1 MELVLER
8 KWKKS
13 DYTIGILSI
22 DNKKFCEV
30 IEDKDRGLKDSM
42 ATEQIKLIKKPNIT
56 AIPTGTYDVTL
67 DVFSSKFG
75 NIPFYKKVCNG
86 KLPRLLNVKGFE
98 GVLIHAGNTD
108 KDSAGCLLVGVNK
121 VKGQVINSRET
132 FKELYRIL
140 KDKHDK
146 GEKITIKIL

>member
-13 DYTIGILSI
+13 DYTIGILLI

-42 ATEQIKLIKKPNIT
+42 TTEQIKLIKKPNMT
-56 AIPTGTYDVTL
+56 AIPTGTYNVTL

-98 GVLIHAGNTD
+98 GILIHCGNTQLD
-108 KDSAGCLLVGVNK
+108 TSGCLIVGENK
-121 VKGQVINSRET
+121 VKGKVINSKIT
-132 FKELYRIL
+132 FEKLYNIL
-140 KDKHDK
+140 KNSKD
-146 GEKITIKIL
+146 KITIKII

>member
-13 DYTIGILSI
+13 DYTIGILLI

-42 ATEQIKLIKKPNIT
+42 TSEQIKLIKKPNMT

-98 GVLIHAGNTD
+98 GILIHCGNTQLD
-108 KDSAGCLLVGVNK
+108 TSGCLIVGENK
-121 VKGQVINSRET
+121 VKGKVINSKIT
-132 FKELYRIL
+132 FEKLYNIL
-140 KDKHDK
+140 KNSKD
-146 GEKITIKIL
+146 KITIKIV

>member
-42 ATEQIKLIKKPNIT
+42 TTEQIKLIKKPNMT

-98 GVLIHAGNTD
+98 GILIHCGNTQLD
-108 KDSAGCLLVGVNK
+108 TSGCLIVGENK
-121 VKGQVINSRET
+121 VKGKVINSKVT
-132 FKELYRIL
+132 FEKLYNIL
-140 KDKHDK
+140 KNSKD
-146 GEKITIKIL
+146 KITIKII

>member
-13 DYTIGILSI
+13 DYTIGILLI

-42 ATEQIKLIKKPNIT
+42 TTEQIKLIKKPNMT

-86 KLPRLLNVKGFE
+86 KLPRLLNVKGVE
-98 GVLIHAGNTD
+98 GILIHGGNTQLD
-108 KDSAGCLLVGVNK
+108 TSGCLIVGENK
-121 VKGQVINSRET
+121 VKGKVINSKIT
-132 FKELYRIL
+132 FEKLYNIL
-140 KDKHDK
+140 KNSKD
-146 GEKITIKIL
+146 KITIKII

>member
-13 DYTIGILSI
+13 DYTIGILLI

-30 IEDKDRGLKDSM
+30 IEDKDRGLKNSM
-42 ATEQIKLIKKPNIT
+42 TTEQIKLIKKPNMT

-98 GVLIHAGNTD
+98 GILIHCGNTQLD
-108 KDSAGCLLVGVNK
+108 TSGCLIVGENK
-121 VKGQVINSRET
+121 VKGKVINSKIT
-132 FKELYRIL
+132 FEKLYNIL
-140 KDKHDK
+140 KNSKD
-146 GEKITIKIL
+146 KITIKII

>member
-13 DYTIGILSI
+13 NYTIGILLI

-42 ATEQIKLIKKPNIT
+42 TTEQIKLIKKPNMT

-98 GVLIHAGNTD
+98 GILIHCGNTQLD
-108 KDSAGCLLVGVNK
+108 TSGCLIVGENK
-121 VKGQVINSRET
+121 VKGKVINSKIT
-132 FKELYRIL
+132 FEKLYNIL
-140 KDKHDK
+140 KNRKD
-146 GEKITIKIL
+146 KITIKII

>member
-13 DYTIGILSI
+13 DYTIGILLI

-42 ATEQIKLIKKPNIT
+42 TTEQIKLIKKPNMT

-98 GVLIHAGNTD
+98 GILIHCGNTQLD
-108 KDSAGCLLVGVNK
+108 TSGCLIVGENK
-121 VKGQVINSRET
+121 VKGKVINSKIT
-132 FKELYRIL
+132 FEKLYNIL
-140 KDKHDK
+140 ENSKD
-146 GEKITIKIL
+146 KITIKII

>member
-13 DYTIGILSI
+13 DYTIGILLI

-42 ATEQIKLIKKPNIT
+42 TTEQIKLIKKPNMT

-98 GVLIHAGNTD
+98 GILIHCGNTQLD
-108 KDSAGCLLVGVNK
+108 TSGCLIVGENK
-121 VKGQVINSRET
+121 VKGKVINSKIT
-132 FKELYRIL
+132 FEKLYNIL
-140 KDKHDK
+140 KSSKD
-146 GEKITIKIL
+146 KITIKII

>member
-13 DYTIGILSI
+13 DYTIGILLI
-22 DNKKFCEV
+22 NNKKFCEV

-42 ATEQIKLIKKPNIT
+42 TSEQIKLIKKPNMT

-75 NIPFYKKVCNG
+75 NVPFYKKVCNG

-98 GVLIHAGNTD
+98 GILIHCGNTQLD
-108 KDSAGCLLVGVNK
+108 TSGCLIVGENK
-121 VKGQVINSRET
+121 VKGKVINSKIT
-132 FKELYRIL
+132 FEKLYNIL
-140 KDKHDK
+140 KNSKD
-146 GEKITIKIL
+146 KITIKII

>member
-13 DYTIGILSI
+13 DYTIGILLI

-42 ATEQIKLIKKPNIT
+42 TTEQIKLIKKPNMT

-98 GVLIHAGNTD
+98 GILIHCGNTQLD
-108 KDSAGCLLVGVNK
+108 TSGCLIVGENK
-121 VKGQVINSRET
+121 VKGKVINSKIT
-132 FKELYRIL
+132 FEKLYNIL
-140 KDKHDK
+140 KNSKD
-146 GEKITIKIL
+146 KITIKIV

>member
-13 DYTIGILSI
+13 DYTIGILLI
-22 DNKKFCEV
+22 NNKKFCEV

-42 ATEQIKLIKKPNIT
+42 TTEQIKLIKKPNMT
-56 AIPTGTYDVTL
+56 AIPAGTYDVTL

-98 GVLIHAGNTD
+98 GILIHCGNTQLD
-108 KDSAGCLLVGVNK
+108 TSGCLIVGENK
-121 VKGQVINSRET
+121 VKGKVINSKIT
-132 FKELYRIL
+132 FEKLYNIL
-140 KDKHDK
+140 KNSKD
-146 GEKITIKIL
+146 KITIKII

>member
-13 DYTIGILSI
+13 DYTIGILLI

-42 ATEQIKLIKKPNIT
+42 TTEQIKLIKKPNMR

-98 GVLIHAGNTD
+98 GILIHCGNTQLD
-108 KDSAGCLLVGVNK
+108 TSGCLIVGENK
-121 VKGQVINSRET
+121 VKGKVINSKIT
-132 FKELYRIL
+132 FEKLYNIL
-140 KDKHDK
+140 KNSKD
-146 GEKITIKIL
+146 KITIKII

>member
-13 DYTIGILSI
+13 NYTIGILLI

-42 ATEQIKLIKKPNIT
+42 TTEQIKLIKKPNMT

-98 GVLIHAGNTD
+98 GILIHCGNTQLD
-108 KDSAGCLLVGVNK
+108 TSGCLIVGENK
-121 VKGQVINSRET
+121 VKGKVINSKIIFE
-132 FKELYRIL
+132 KLYNIL
-140 KDKHDK
+140 KNSKD
-146 GEKITIKIL
+146 KITIKII

>member
-13 DYTIGILSI
+13 NYTIGILLI

-42 ATEQIKLIKKPNIT
+42 TTEQIKLIKKPNMT

-98 GVLIHAGNTD
+98 GILIHCGNTQLD
-108 KDSAGCLLVGVNK
+108 TSGCLIVRENK
-121 VKGQVINSRET
+121 VKGKVINSKIT
-132 FKELYRIL
+132 FEKLYNIL
-140 KDKHDK
+140 KNSKD
-146 GEKITIKIL
+146 KITIKII

>member
-13 DYTIGILSI
+13 NYTIGILLI

-42 ATEQIKLIKKPNIT
+42 TTEQIKLIKKPNMT
-56 AIPTGTYDVTL
+56 AIPTGTYVVTL

-98 GVLIHAGNTD
+98 GILIHCGNTQLD
-108 KDSAGCLLVGVNK
+108 TSGCLIVGENK
-121 VKGQVINSRET
+121 VKGKVINSKIT
-132 FKELYRIL
+132 FEKLYNIL
-140 KDKHDK
+140 KNSKD
-146 GEKITIKIL
+146 KITIKII

>member
-13 DYTIGILSI
+13 NYTIGILLI

-42 ATEQIKLIKKPNIT
+42 TTEQIKLIKKPNMT

-98 GVLIHAGNTD
+98 GILIHCGNTQLD
-108 KDSAGCLLVGVNK
+108 TSGCLIVGENK
-121 VKGQVINSRET
+121 VKGKVINSKIT
-132 FKELYRIL
+132 FEKLYNIL
-140 KDKHDK
+140 KNSKD
-146 GEKITIKIL
+146 KITIKIM

>member
-13 DYTIGILSI
+13 DYTIGILLI

-42 ATEQIKLIKKPNIT
+42 TTEQIKLIKKPNMT

-98 GVLIHAGNTD
+98 GILIHCGNTQLD
-108 KDSAGCLLVGVNK
+108 TSGCLIVGENK
-121 VKGQVINSRET
+121 VKGKVINSKIIFE
-132 FKELYRIL
+132 KLYNIL
-140 KDKHDK
+140 KNSKD
-146 GEKITIKIL
+146 KITIKII

>member
-13 DYTIGILSI
+13 NYTIGILLI

-42 ATEQIKLIKKPNIT
+42 TTEQIKLIKKPNMT

-86 KLPRLLNVKGFE
+86 KLPRLLNVKGVA
-98 GVLIHAGNTD
+98 GILIHCGNTQLD
-108 KDSAGCLLVGVNK
+108 TSGCLIVGENK
-121 VKGQVINSRET
+121 VKGKVINSKIT
-132 FKELYRIL
+132 FEKLYNIL
-140 KDKHDK
+140 KNSKD
-146 GEKITIKIL
+146 KITIKII

>member
-13 DYTIGILSI
+13 NYTIGILLI

-42 ATEQIKLIKKPNIT
+42 TTEQIKLIKKPNMT

-75 NIPFYKKVCNG
+75 NITFYKKVCNG

-98 GVLIHAGNTD
+98 GILIHCGNTQLD
-108 KDSAGCLLVGVNK
+108 TSGCLIVGENK
-121 VKGQVINSRET
+121 VKGKVINSKIT
-132 FKELYRIL
+132 FEKLYNIL
-140 KDKHDK
+140 KNSKD
-146 GEKITIKIL
+146 KITIKII

>member
-13 DYTIGILSI
+13 NYTIGILLI

-42 ATEQIKLIKKPNIT
+42 TTEQIKLIKKPNMT
-56 AIPTGTYDVTL
+56 AIPTGTYNVTL

-98 GVLIHAGNTD
+98 GILIHCGNTQLD
-108 KDSAGCLLVGVNK
+108 TSGCLIVGENK
-121 VKGQVINSRET
+121 VKGKVINSKIT
-132 FKELYRIL
+132 FEKLYNIL
-140 KDKHDK
+140 KNSKD
-146 GEKITIKIL
+146 KITIKII

>member
-13 DYTIGILSI
+13 DYTIGILLI

-42 ATEQIKLIKKPNIT
+42 TTEQIKLIKKPNMT

-75 NIPFYKKVCNG
+75 NIPFYKKICNG

-98 GVLIHAGNTD
+98 GILIHCGNTQLD
-108 KDSAGCLLVGVNK
+108 TSGCLIVGENK
-121 VKGQVINSRET
+121 VKGKVINSKIT
-132 FKELYRIL
+132 FEKLYNIL
-140 KDKHDK
+140 KNSKD
-146 GEKITIKIL
+146 KITIKII

>member
-13 DYTIGILSI
+13 NYTIGILLI

-42 ATEQIKLIKKPNIT
+42 TTEQIKLIKKPNMT

-98 GVLIHAGNTD
+98 GILIHCGNTQLD
-108 KDSAGCLLVGVNK
+108 TSGCLIVGENK
-121 VKGQVINSRET
+121 VKGKVINSKIT
-132 FKELYRIL
+132 FEKLYNIL
-140 KDKHDK
+140 KNSKD
-146 GEKITIKIL
+146 KITIKII

>member
-13 DYTIGILSI
+13 NYTIGILLI

-42 ATEQIKLIKKPNIT
+42 TTEQIKLIKKPNMT

-98 GVLIHAGNTD
+98 GILMHCGNTQLD
-108 KDSAGCLLVGVNK
+108 TSGCLIVGENK
-121 VKGQVINSRET
+121 VKGKVINSKIT
-132 FKELYRIL
+132 FEKLYNIL
-140 KDKHDK
+140 KNSKD
-146 GEKITIKIL
+146 KITIKII

>member
-13 DYTIGILSI
+13 DYTIGILLI

-42 ATEQIKLIKKPNIT
+42 TTEQIKLIKKPNMT

-98 GVLIHAGNTD
+98 GILIHCGNTQLD
-108 KDSAGCLLVGVNK
+108 TSGCLIVGENK
-121 VKGQVINSRET
+121 VKGKVINSKIT
-132 FKELYRIL
+132 FEKLYNIL
-140 KDKHDK
+140 KNNKD
-146 GEKITIKIL
+146 KITIKIV

>member
-13 DYTIGILSI
+13 DYTIGILLI

-42 ATEQIKLIKKPNIT
+42 TSEQIKLIKKPNMT

-98 GVLIHAGNTD
+98 GILIHCGNTQLD
-108 KDSAGCLLVGVNK
+108 TSGCLIVGENK
-121 VKGQVINSRET
+121 VKGRVINSKIT
-132 FKELYRIL
+132 FEKLYNIL
-140 KDKHDK
+140 KNSKD
-146 GEKITIKIL
+146 KITIKII

>member
-8 KWKKS
+8 EWKKS
-13 DYTIGILSI
+13 DYTIGILLI

-42 ATEQIKLIKKPNIT
+42 TTEQIKLIKKPNMT

-75 NIPFYKKVCNG
+75 NITFYKKVCNG

-98 GVLIHAGNTD
+98 GILIHCGNTQLD
-108 KDSAGCLLVGVNK
+108 TSGCLIVGENK
-121 VKGQVINSRET
+121 VKGKVINSKIT
-132 FKELYRIL
+132 FEKLYNIL
-140 KDKHDK
+140 KNSKD
-146 GEKITIKIL
+146 KITIKII

>member
-13 DYTIGILSI
+13 DYTIGILLI
-22 DNKKFCEV
+22 NNKKFCEV

-42 ATEQIKLIKKPNIT
+42 TTEQIKLIKKPNMT
-56 AIPTGTYDVTL
+56 ASPTGTYDVTL

-98 GVLIHAGNTD
+98 GILIHCGNTQLD
-108 KDSAGCLLVGVNK
+108 TSGCLIVGENK
-121 VKGQVINSRET
+121 VKGKVINSKIT
-132 FKELYRIL
+132 FEKLYNIL
-140 KDKHDK
+140 KNSKD
-146 GEKITIKIL
+146 KITIKII

>member
-13 DYTIGILSI
+13 DYTIGILLI

-42 ATEQIKLIKKPNIT
+42 TTEQIKLIKKPNMT

-98 GVLIHAGNTD
+98 GILIHCGNTQLD
-108 KDSAGCLLVGVNK
+108 TSGCLIVGENK
-121 VKGQVINSRET
+121 IKGKVINSKIT
-132 FKELYRIL
+132 FEKLYNIL
-140 KDKHDK
+140 KNSKD
-146 GEKITIKIL
+146 KITIKII

>member
-13 DYTIGILSI
+13 DYTIGILLI

-42 ATEQIKLIKKPNIT
+42 TIEQIKLIKKPNIT

-98 GVLIHAGNTD
+98 GILIHCGNTQLD
-108 KDSAGCLLVGVNK
+108 TSGCLIVGENK
-121 VKGQVINSRET
+121 VKGKVINSKIT
-132 FKELYRIL
+132 FEKLYNIL
-140 KDKHDK
+140 KNSKD
-146 GEKITIKIL
+146 KITIKII

>member
-13 DYTIGILSI
+13 DYTIGILLI

-42 ATEQIKLIKKPNIT
+42 TTEQIKLIKKPNMT

-75 NIPFYKKVCNG
+75 NIPFYKPEAHF
-86 KLPRLLNVKGFE
+86 LQHLMLHLQLF
-98 GVLIHAGNTD
+98 HQQA
-108 KDSAGCLLVGVNK
+108 A
-121 VKGQVINSRET
+121 
-132 FKELYRIL
+132 YRQS
-140 KDKHDK
+140 
-146 GEKITIKIL
+146 

>member
-13 DYTIGILSI
+13 NYTIGILLI

-42 ATEQIKLIKKPNIT
+42 TSEQIKLIKKPNMT

-98 GVLIHAGNTD
+98 GILIHCGNTQLD
-108 KDSAGCLLVGVNK
+108 TSGCLIVGENK
-121 VKGQVINSRET
+121 VKGKVINSKIT
-132 FKELYRIL
+132 FEKLYNIL
-140 KDKHDK
+140 KNSKD
-146 GEKITIKIL
+146 KITIKII

>member
-13 DYTIGILSI
+13 NYTIGILLI

-42 ATEQIKLIKKPNIT
+42 TTEQIKLIKKPNMT

-98 GVLIHAGNTD
+98 GILIHCGNTQLD
-108 KDSAGCLLVGVNK
+108 TSGCLIVGENK
-121 VKGQVINSRET
+121 VKGKVINSKIT
-132 FKELYRIL
+132 FEKLYNIL
-140 KDKHDK
+140 KNSKD
-146 GEKITIKIL
+146 KITIKIV

>member
-13 DYTIGILSI
+13 DYTIGILLI
-22 DNKKFCEV
+22 NNKKFCEV

-42 ATEQIKLIKKPNIT
+42 TSEQIKLIKKPNMT

-98 GVLIHAGNTD
+98 GILIHCGNTQLD
-108 KDSAGCLLVGVNK
+108 TSGCLIVGENK
-121 VKGQVINSRET
+121 VKGKVINSKIT
-132 FKELYRIL
+132 FEKLYNIL
-140 KDKHDK
+140 KNSKD
-146 GEKITIKIL
+146 KITIKII

>member
-13 DYTIGILSI
+13 DYTIGILLI

-42 ATEQIKLIKKPNIT
+42 TTEQIKLIKKPNMT

-98 GVLIHAGNTD
+98 GILIHCGNTQLD
-108 KDSAGCLLVGVNK
+108 TSGCLIVGENK
-121 VKGQVINSRET
+121 VKGKVINSKIT
-132 FKELYRIL
+132 FEKLYNIL
-140 KDKHDK
+140 KNSKD
-146 GEKITIKIL
+146 KITIKII

>member
-42 ATEQIKLIKKPNIT
+42 ATEQIKLIKKPNMT

-98 GVLIHAGNTD
+98 GILIHCGNTQLD
-108 KDSAGCLLVGVNK
+108 TSGCLIVGENK
-121 VKGQVINSRET
+121 VKGKVINSKIT
-132 FKELYRIL
+132 FEKLYNIL
-140 KDKHDK
+140 KNSKD
-146 GEKITIKIL
+146 KITIKIL